1 MRIVSVAFE
10 TEDVIRAES
19 FYGST
24 LGFPTTREDGTLTI
38 RAGSSHLTL
47 HEAPTGPGKQHLAFT
62 IPRLMFESAKEWIA
76 ERVPLLR
83 DADGRDEFETSPHW
97 NARSLYFSDPEGNI
111 LEFIIRRDIPDDRT
125 EPFRAEHVQCIS
137 EVGISVGHVPDVA
150 ARAESVFGLNVYGSG
165 SPTFQPVG
173 DVEGLLIF
181 VSLGRPWF
189 PTRAAN
195 SDRRLVVTI
204 DSKATGSLQPGP
216 GITIHSPAAHR

>member
-10 TEDVIRAES
+10 TEDAIRAES

-97 NARSLYFSDPEGNI
+97 NARSLYFSDP
-111 LEFIIRRDIPDDRT
+111 
-125 EPFRAEHVQCIS
+125 
-137 EVGISVGHVPDVA
+137 
-150 ARAESVFGLNVYGSG
+150 
-165 SPTFQPVG
+165 
-173 DVEGLLIF
+173 
-181 VSLGRPWF
+181 
-189 PTRAAN
+189 
-195 SDRRLVVTI
+195 
-204 DSKATGSLQPGP
+204 
-216 GITIHSPAAHR
+216 